1 MSDVTA
7 PPLAVRLLAEGIG
20 SACLIVAASAPAY
33 VAVQVLAAIIAAPL
47 TRLLFHWDRAPVGD
61 EVATAA

>member
-1 MSDVTA
+1 
-7 PPLAVRLLAEGIG
+7 LLAEGIG